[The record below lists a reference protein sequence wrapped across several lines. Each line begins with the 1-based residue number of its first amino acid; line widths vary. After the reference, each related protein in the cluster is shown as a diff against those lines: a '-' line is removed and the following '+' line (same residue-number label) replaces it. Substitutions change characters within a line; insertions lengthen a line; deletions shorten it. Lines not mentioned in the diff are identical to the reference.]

1 MALYSNTAPKQKN
14 SVLKRH
20 RRNIIGN
27 GLYGKRY
34 LGYCGGTGPLGVD
47 DPNWFATATLHG
59 DVNQLTT
66 FNRFSSSPDRNSEST
81 YSWQWLGYFLASTN
95 EDYTFYTNSDDESYL
110 WIGSNATAGFTTA
123 NATVNN
129 GTPHAL
135 QERSGSVSLIAGI
148 YYPIRIQF
156 GEAYGGD
163 EISVSFTTPT
173 IGRLNNGT
181 TNYSN
186 GLGYFYYNPATNG
199 F

>member
-66 FNRFSSSPDRNSEST
+66 FNRFSSNDDN
-81 YSWQWLGYFLASTN
+81 YSWQWLGYFRARTSEN
-95 EDYTFYTNSDDESYL
+95 YTFYTASDDASYL
-110 WIGSNATAGFTTA
+110 WIGDSAKFGFTKE
-123 NATVNN
+123 NSIVNN
-129 GTPHAL
+129 GGPHAV
-135 QERSGSVSLIAGI
+135 QERSGSISLVAGI

-156 GEAYGGD
+156 GEAGGGD
-163 EISVSFTTPT
+163 EVSVSFTTPS
-173 IGRLNNGT
+173 ISRLNNGVT
-181 TNYSN
+181 YYSD
-186 GLGYFYYNPATNG
+186 GLGFFYYNSASNS